1 MRLSTLILSAT
12 LATTP
17 FLRAA
22 PLADQ
27 TTEEVQDAI
36 TSELKGLDPN
46 IPIKSIEK
54 SGWGG
59 VFRVTLEGGSVIYS
73 NETGKL
79 LLRGDMLEINNGQI
93 VNLTEELRNKAVA
106 DQLKSLKKEDQIVF
120 SPKEEVKGVVY
131 AFTDADCGYCRK
143 LHQEV
148 PGLNNMGIEVR
159 YLAFPRGGKQSPA
172 YAKMVDA
179 WCSPER
185 MQALSELK
193 NGKEITHKASKED
206 KEQTR
211 CEVLVE
217 EQFEQGLKLGVSG
230 TPALFLESGKAIPGY
245 RPAAELARI
254 MGITPPPAP
263 ETAPD
268 TKADSAPKS

>member
-12 LATTP
+12 LATAP
-17 FLRAA
+17 FLRAE

-27 TTEEVQDAI
+27 VTQEVQNAI

-46 IPIKSIEK
+46 IPIKKIEK
-54 SGWGG
+54 TGWEG
-59 VFRVTLEGGSVIYS
+59 VFRITLEGGSVIHS

-120 SPKEEVKGVVY
+120 SPEEVKGVVY
-131 AFTDADCGYCRK
+131 IFTDTDCGYCRK

-148 PGLNNMGIEVR
+148 PELNNMGIEVR

-172 YAKMVDA
+172 YAKMVNA

-185 MQALSELK
+185 TQALSELK
-193 NGKEITHKASKED
+193 NGKEITHQASKED
-206 KEQTR
+206 KDQTR

-245 RPAAELARI
+245 RPAVELAKI

-263 ETAPD
+263 EPAPD